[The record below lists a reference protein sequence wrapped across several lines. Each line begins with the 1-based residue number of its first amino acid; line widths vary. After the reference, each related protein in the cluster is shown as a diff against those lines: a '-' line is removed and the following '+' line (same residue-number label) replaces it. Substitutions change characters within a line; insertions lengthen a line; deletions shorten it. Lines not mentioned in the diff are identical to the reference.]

1 MCSVVFFF
9 CTMFAFFNTCREIR
23 ILHQENDIFTNIH
36 DAVMIMMIIMMII
49 MMRGRT
55 FMA

>member
-1 MCSVVFFF
+1 
-9 CTMFAFFNTCREIR
+9 MFAFFNTCAEIR
-23 ILHQENDIFTNIH
+23 ILHRRENDIFTNLR
-36 DAVMIMMIIMMII
+36 DMKVAAVMIMMIILMII